1 MVIIRSWWSWWLSFW
16 SCTSWSCTGESIIMQ
31 RRDVFVSL
39 FVYLTRKRRDH
50 IEYAWI
56 NMAVAW
62 STPYCCF
69 YDTQVNIGTLVDCL
83 WYHQHIAL
91 HCKKIILHQWTLL
104 HPKRSCCVICE
115 RAYCCWRIYH
125 TICKGKKSIFL
136 DTGERY
142 LARWSILV
150 VDDMG
155 GWGLIDVCTGA
166 CDAHTTLCQ
175 DMVMMMMLVMLMVM
189 MMAMSLWWWWWRCH
203 RDDDGGDEAEWK
215 QFHATT
221 NLQRMTKKLVLG
233 PKKFISSVFKSSST
247 GNLKFSETSLN
258 SRTVISNERFQNLS
272 ALLFT

>member
-1 MVIIRSWWSWWLSFW
+1 MSCFITYQKKVSFMMMLNFMMMLKKSFQFPIYQKLVEAIAQQGTDDVRSCTGGSWWLSFW
-16 SCTSWSCTGESIIMQ
+16 SCTSWSYSGESIILQM
-31 RRDVFVSL
+31 RGVFVSL

-125 TICKGKKSIFL
+125 TICKGKKHF
-136 DTGERY
+136 TGHWWTISRKMKHIGGGRY
-142 LARWSILV
+142 GRPCW
-150 VDDMG
+150 
-155 GWGLIDVCTGA
+155 
-166 CDAHTTLCQ
+166 
-175 DMVMMMMLVMLMVM
+175 
-189 MMAMSLWWWWWRCH
+189 
-203 RDDDGGDEAEWK
+203 
-215 QFHATT
+215 
-221 NLQRMTKKLVLG
+221 
-233 PKKFISSVFKSSST
+233 
-247 GNLKFSETSLN
+247 
-258 SRTVISNERFQNLS
+258 
-272 ALLFT
+272 

>member
-83 WYHQHIAL
+83 WYHQHKAL

-136 DTGERY
+136 DTGDWWTISRKMKHIGGGRY
-142 LARWSILV
+142 GGMR
-150 VDDMG
+150 VDRRVHWCLWCTHNFVPRHGHDDDAG
-155 GWGLIDVCTGA
+155 DADGDADGDDDGDVT
-166 CDAHTTLCQ
+166 
-175 DMVMMMMLVMLMVM
+175 VMMMV
-189 MMAMSLWWWWWRCH
+189 AMSPWWWWWWWGWVKTIPRYNQSAK
-203 RDDDGGDEAEWK
+203 DD
-215 QFHATT
+215 
-221 NLQRMTKKLVLG
+221 KKACA
-233 PKKFISSVFKSSST
+233 
-247 GNLKFSETSLN
+247 
-258 SRTVISNERFQNLS
+258 RTQKIYIKCF
-272 ALLFT
+272 